1 MGILL
6 VLIIVAVIFFALR
19 NKAKTPIAVASHWSH
34 FFEEFQFTPSDFY
47 NQVEAKCKKYE
58 IPNAKY
64 SKVTYAQSGIF
75 SARREY
81 LRVARNEFVFDIC
94 AAPFG
99 KGFFVS
105 SWLGETDLGIL
116 SKIPVLNTLIG
127 KDPANKSYYQ
137 ADTEAM
143 FRQCVHSAVLTVIE
157 EIINGKGV
165 RGLTEL
171 ERQSK

>member
-1 MGILL
+1 MPNINPELSLKMGLLL
-6 VLIIVAVIFFALR
+6 VIIIAAVIFFALR

-47 NQVEAKCKKYE
+47 SQVESKCKEYE

-116 SKIPVLNTLIG
+116 SKIPILNQLMG
-127 KDPANKSYYQ
+127 KDPAHKSYYQ

-143 FRQCVHSAVLTVIE
+143 FR
-157 EIINGKGV
+157 
-165 RGLTEL
+165 
-171 ERQSK
+171 